1 MITFINEL
9 LRVIAIS
16 FFYVAAVCVFV
27 LVIYIGAVISIWNT
41 FAGLFYVYIIIIIS
55 VTVKRIVSSKEYY
68 K

>member
-16 FFYVAAVCVFV
+16 FFYVAAVCVFM
-27 LVIYIGAVISIWNT
+27 LVICIGAVISIWNT